1 MRNKKIFILL
11 PDGIGLRNFAYT
23 DFYKIGIDKGFDIVF
38 WNNTPFELAAS
49 GFKEIKLQKARLH
62 PITDFLKK
70 AQVKIELSQNSV
82 KSKDAVYKSYRFQLT
97 NRNLKSIIK
106 NCYVNWLFFWNNSQP
121 SSTPV

>member
-70 AQVKIELSQNSV
+70 AQVKIELSQDMGV
-82 KSKDAVYKSYRFQLT
+82 RIYTILLL
-97 NRNLKSIIK
+97 NRLLKI
-106 NCYVNWLFFWNNSQP
+106 VM
-121 SSTPV
+121 